1 MSSNDTIAAIATA
14 PGTGGIGV
22 VRVSGKKTKIIAER
36 IIGELPT
43 KRTAATRTFINA
55 AGDSLDAGLALYFKG
70 PNSYTGE
77 DVLELQGH
85 GGPGVLRLVLR
96 ACIDAGARLAQ
107 PGEFTQR
114 AYLNNKLDL
123 AQAESVADLISASSE
138 AAVLSAHRS
147 LSGEFSSRAE
157 DIKRE
162 LIEARVFVEAAIDF
176 AEEEIDFLEDES
188 VKGRLSSILHSVKQ
202 LRDSAAQ
209 GNLLRDGA
217 KVVLVG
223 EPNVGKS
230 TLMNLL
236 SEEETSIVTE
246 YAGTTRDSI
255 QRQIIVGGIPMII
268 VDTAGLRRSDDPIE
282 NIGIQRTLDQLKDA
296 DVIVY
301 MRVASN
307 GVDSQG
313 MMPDFEETKSIIV
326 LNKIDLTGQ
335 EQRST
340 ERNGVPIIHLSA
352 KTGAGLEI
360 LKKNLLDK
368 VGARLSEEAPFMA
381 RERHLDALDRAAL
394 HVGAALSNIT
404 TIEFCAEELRAAQS
418 AISEITGE
426 FVADDLLG
434 EIFSS
439 FCVGK

>member
-1 MSSNDTIAAIATA
+1 MLNNDTIAAIATA

-22 VRVSGKKTKIIAER
+22 VRVSGKKTKEIAGC
-36 IIGELPT
+36 IIGELAP
-43 KRTAATRTFINA
+43 KRMAGMRTFTNA
-55 AGDSLDAGLALYFKG
+55 AGDSLDSGLTLYFEG
-70 PNSYTGE
+70 PDSYTGE

-85 GGPGVLRLVLR
+85 GGPGVLRLILR
-96 ACIDAGARLAQ
+96 ACIEAGARLAQ

-123 AQAESVADLISASSE
+123 AQAESVADLIGASSE

-147 LSGEFSSRAE
+147 LSGEFSGRTE
-157 DIKRE
+157 DIRRE
-162 LIEARVFVEAAIDF
+162 LIETRVFVEAAIDF
-176 AEEEIDFLEDES
+176 AEEEIDFLKDES
-188 VKGRLSSILHSVKQ
+188 VKDRLSSILQSLGE

-209 GNLLRDGA
+209 GNLLREGA
-217 KVVLVG
+217 KVVLAG

-255 QRQIIVGGIPMII
+255 QRQIILGGIPMTV
-268 VDTAGLRRSDDPIE
+268 VDTAGLRKSDDPIE
-282 NIGIQRTLDQLKDA
+282 SIGIQRTLDHLKDA

-301 MRVASN
+301 MQDAGNDADRQRLIS
-307 GVDSQG
+307 
-313 MMPDFEETKSIIV
+313 DFEEAKSVIV
-326 LNKIDLTGQ
+326 LNKIDLMGREEGLDDQ
-335 EQRST
+335 S
-340 ERNGVPIIHLSA
+340 GVPVIYLSA

-360 LKKNLLDK
+360 LKKNLLEK
-368 VGARLSEEAPFMA
+368 VGARLSEEVPFMA
-381 RERHLDALDRAAL
+381 RERHLNALDRAVRHL
-394 HVGAALSNIT
+394 SAALANIAI
-404 TIEFCAEELRAAQS
+404 IEFCAEELRAAQD

>member
-1 MSSNDTIAAIATA
+1 MLNNDTIAAIATA

-22 VRVSGKKTKIIAER
+22 VRVSGKKTKEIAGC
-36 IIGELPT
+36 IIGELAP
-43 KRTAATRTFINA
+43 KRMAGMRTFTNA
-55 AGDSLDAGLALYFKG
+55 AGDSLDSGLTLYFEG
-70 PNSYTGE
+70 PDSYTGE

-85 GGPGVLRLVLR
+85 GGPGVLRLILR
-96 ACIDAGARLAQ
+96 ACIEAGARLAQ

-123 AQAESVADLISASSE
+123 AQAESVADLIGASSE

-147 LSGEFSSRAE
+147 LSGEFSGRTE
-157 DIKRE
+157 DIRRE
-162 LIEARVFVEAAIDF
+162 LIETRVFVEAAIDF
-176 AEEEIDFLEDES
+176 AEEEIDFLKDES
-188 VKGRLSSILHSVKQ
+188 VKDRLSSILQSLGE
-202 LRDSAAQ
+202 LRDSATQ
-209 GNLLRDGA
+209 GNLLREGA
-217 KVVLVG
+217 KVVLAG

-255 QRQIIVGGIPMII
+255 QRQIILGGIPMTV
-268 VDTAGLRRSDDPIE
+268 VDTAGLRKSDDPIE
-282 NIGIQRTLDQLKDA
+282 SIGIQRTLDHLKDA

-301 MRVASN
+301 MQDAGNDADRQRLIS
-307 GVDSQG
+307 
-313 MMPDFEETKSIIV
+313 DFEEAKSVIV
-326 LNKIDLTGQ
+326 LNKIDLMGREEGLDDQ
-335 EQRST
+335 S
-340 ERNGVPIIHLSA
+340 GVPVIYLSA

-360 LKKNLLDK
+360 LKKNLLEK
-368 VGARLSEEAPFMA
+368 VGARLSEEVPFMA
-381 RERHLDALDRAAL
+381 RERHLNALDRAVRHL
-394 HVGAALSNIT
+394 SAALANIAI
-404 TIEFCAEELRAAQS
+404 IEFCAEELRAAQD

-434 EIFSS
+434 QIFSS